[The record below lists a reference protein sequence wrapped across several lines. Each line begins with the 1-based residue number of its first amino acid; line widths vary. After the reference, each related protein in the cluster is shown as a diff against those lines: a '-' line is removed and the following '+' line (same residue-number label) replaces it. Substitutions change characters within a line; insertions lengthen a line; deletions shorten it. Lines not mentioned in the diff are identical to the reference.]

1 MPYLGKLLHHSLASH
16 AFVPWKS
23 FVFPDSFSPE
33 GQPWLLTVLVA
44 KLLLCCWKSARQTI
58 GKAAGGLS
66 LPLPMLIALVSLLAL
81 LPPSAC
87 IHLPSFHALS
97 P

>member
-1 MPYLGKLLHHSLASH
+1 MPYLGKLLHHSPASH

-33 GQPWLLTVLVA
+33 GQPWLLTVLVG
-44 KLLLCCWKSARQTI
+44 KLLLCCCKSGRQTI
-58 GKAAGGLS
+58 GKAAGELG
-66 LPLPMLIALVSLLAL
+66 LPLLMLIAVVSLLAP

-87 IHLPSFHALS
+87 IHLPSFHPLL